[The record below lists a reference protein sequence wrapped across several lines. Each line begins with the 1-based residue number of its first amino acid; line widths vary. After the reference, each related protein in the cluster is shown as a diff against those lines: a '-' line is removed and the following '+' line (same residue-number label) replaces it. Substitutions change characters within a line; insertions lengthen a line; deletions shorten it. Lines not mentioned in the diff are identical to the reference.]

1 MADETKPDTPAPKIV
16 PQTGEATA
24 AASTVRSPVA
34 GQTASAPPTGAN
46 PAATPHQTTTPA
58 ARPAAA
64 PGPAAPAAGAGAAAT
79 TAAAAATAGAHARPA
94 AATAARPAAAPV
106 PDLAGRTTSVAS
118 TGGAAAA
125 RTAPAPATAKAAT
138 RDPDDTS
145 PLLTRRA
152 WLGLAWGAFSA
163 ASAAAL
169 AATGRFMFPNVLNE
183 PPQQF
188 KAGFPTEYGVGVD
201 ERWKE
206 KFGVWLVRTTD
217 DIDNHVPG
225 FYSLSVT
232 CTHLGCTPNYLSAEN
247 KFKCPC
253 HGSGFRLTGVNFEG
267 PAPRPL
273 ERVRIVLAE
282 DGQILVDKSRH
293 FQRELGQWTDPE
305 AFLKG

>member
-1 MADETKPDTPAPKIV
+1 MADETNSEAPEAPA
-16 PQTGEATA
+16 
-24 AASTVRSPVA
+24 
-34 GQTASAPPTGAN
+34 
-46 PAATPHQTTTPA
+46 
-58 ARPAAA
+58 PAAA
-64 PGPAAPAAGAGAAAT
+64 TATPPKPAPAAHAAPAAGAP
-79 TAAAAATAGAHARPA
+79 ARSAPAPRPPA
-94 AATAARPAAAPV
+94 APL
-106 PDLAGRTTSVAS
+106 PDLAGKTTTAASV
-118 TGGAAAA
+118 GGAAAKA
-125 RTAPAPATAKAAT
+125 APTPAAKPAAAAT

-152 WLGLAWGAFSA
+152 WMGLAWGAFSA

-188 KAGFPTEYGVGVD
+188 KAGFPNEYGMGVD

-206 KFGVWLVRTTD
+206 KFGIWLVKVAD
-217 DIDNHVPG
+217 DIDNHASG
-225 FYSLSVT
+225 FYALSTT

-253 HGSGFRLTGVNFEG
+253 HGSGFRTTGVNFEG

-305 AFLKG
+305 AFLKA

>member
-1 MADETKPDTPAPKIV
+1 MADDPKPLV
-16 PQTGEATA
+16 P
-24 AASTVRSPVA
+24 
-34 GQTASAPPTGAN
+34 SAPPTGAN
-46 PAATPHQTTTPA
+46 PAATPHQKPTP
-58 ARPAAA
+58 P
-64 PGPAAPAAGAGAAAT
+64 GAAEAA
-79 TAAAAATAGAHARPA
+79 TAAAAAATGAQPVRPA
-94 AATAARPAAAPV
+94 APRPAVAAAI
-106 PDLAGRTTSVAS
+106 PDLAGRTTTVAS
-118 TGGAAAA
+118 PGGAAAKPPA
-125 RTAPAPATAKAAT
+125 SVPPAAPKAAAPA

-152 WLGLAWGAFSA
+152 WIGLAWGAFSA

-188 KAGFPTEYGVGVD
+188 KIGFPNEYGMGVD

-206 KFGVWLVRTTD
+206 KYGIWVVRTPED
-217 DIDNHVPG
+217 MVAHASG
-225 FYSLSVT
+225 FYVLIST

-253 HGSGFRLTGVNFEG
+253 HGSGFRLTGINFEG

-273 ERVRIVLAE
+273 ERARVVLAD

-293 FQRELGQWTDPE
+293 FQFELGQWIDPE
-305 AFLKG
+305 AFLKA

>member
-1 MADETKPDTPAPKIV
+1 MADETKPEQP
-16 PQTGEATA
+16 
-24 AASTVRSPVA
+24 
-34 GQTASAPPTGAN
+34 SAPPTGAN
-46 PAATPHQTTTPA
+46 PAATPHVQPKPAVPPKPA
-58 ARPAAA
+58 A
-64 PGPAAPAAGAGAAAT
+64 
-79 TAAAAATAGAHARPA
+79 
-94 AATAARPAAAPV
+94 V
-106 PDLAGRTTSVAS
+106 IPDLAGKTTNAAS
-118 TGGAAAA
+118 PGGQAAKAS
-125 RTAPAPATAKAAT
+125 APAAAKAAT

-188 KAGFPTEYGVGVD
+188 KAGFPNEYGIGVD

-206 KFGVWLVRTTD
+206 KFGVWLVRTTE
-217 DIDNHVPG
+217 DIEQHAAG
-225 FYSLSVT
+225 FYALSVT

-253 HGSGFRLTGVNFEG
+253 HGSGFRTTGVNFEG

-273 ERVRIVLAE
+273 ERVRVVLAD

-305 AFLKG
+305 AFLKA

>member
-1 MADETKPDTPAPKIV
+1 MADDTNPE
-16 PQTGEATA
+16 G
-24 AASTVRSPVA
+24 
-34 GQTASAPPTGAN
+34 
-46 PAATPHQTTTPA
+46 PAATEAPKETAPKAPA
-58 ARPAAA
+58 PAPAAA
-64 PGPAAPAAGAGAAAT
+64 
-79 TAAAAATAGAHARPA
+79 AHARPA
-94 AATAARPAAAPV
+94 PAPRPPAAPL
-106 PDLAGRTTSVAS
+106 PDLAGKTTTAAS
-118 TGGAAAA
+118 TGGAAAKTA
-125 RTAPAPATAKAAT
+125 TAPAAKPAAAVA
-138 RDPDDTS
+138 RDPDDSS

-152 WLGLAWGAFSA
+152 WMGLAWGAFSA

-188 KAGFPTEYGVGVD
+188 KAGFPNEYGMGVD

-206 KFGVWLVRTTD
+206 KFGVWLVRTAE
-217 DIDNHVPG
+217 DIDQHASG
-225 FYSLSVT
+225 FYALSTT

-253 HGSGFRLTGVNFEG
+253 HGSGFRITGVNFEG

-282 DGQILVDKSRH
+282 DGQVLVDKSRH

-305 AFLKG
+305 AFLKA